1 MIENVRHVP
10 GVCKCKNGEEFSEG
24 LIDRL
29 SGLPDEILLSILWT
43 LTLKEAATTSL
54 LSKRWKHLW
63 RYYPVLKFEDFAAM
77 ESMGDITRPIVEGK
91 SKFVAHVNHALKQHM
106 GSTIDELSVIFDL
119 DDSYKSHIDKWVL
132 YAFEKHV
139 KRIELNLE
147 PPWVHE
153 KLQVWYNNITII
165 YPERV
170 HYTLP
175 YIKSPHNL
183 ASLRSLCL
191 RNVNISSDDVQMFLQ
206 SCRLLEVLC
215 VARSDFLTSI
225 RSTSGFSLM
234 LERLE
239 IAYCPKL
246 EAIDVCA
253 PKLRSFSYDGKT
265 IKLHITKA
273 SFLSEVHI
281 GGERG
286 VVIAPMYESL
296 STYFPKLKYLSLEMS
311 LVKKLN
317 LEASHVPVLTRVEH
331 LRLFFFSGSFQT
343 LLGWTSLV
351 EACPVLQKL
360 TLEFRP
366 QGLVKSP
373 KPPALKSCGRPL
385 RYLRTLELVDFIGW
399 KNDLE
404 LAYFVLE
411 NAISLQEVIVDL
423 RPRPYIN
430 YSEGAQQRLKL
441 LQNKIPEGVKLII
454 KETYPAPP
462 PPFP

>member
-1 MIENVRHVP
+1 MCNYISISLAITQ
-10 GVCKCKNGEEFSEG
+10 NGEEFSEG

-175 YIKSPHNL
+175 YIRSPHNL

-191 RNVNISSDDVQMFLQ
+191 RNVNISSGDVQMFLQ

-215 VARSDFLTSI
+215 VARSDILTSI
-225 RSTSGFSLM
+225 
-234 LERLE
+234 
-239 IAYCPKL
+239 
-246 EAIDVCA
+246 
-253 PKLRSFSYDGKT
+253 SYDGKT
-265 IKLHITKA
+265 IKLQITKA

-311 LVKKLN
+311 LAKKLN
-317 LEASHVPVLTRVEH
+317 LEASHVPLLTRVEH
-331 LRLFFFSGSFQT
+331 LRLFFSSCYYQT
-343 LLGWTSLV
+343 LLGWTLLI
-351 EACPVLQKL
+351 ETCPVLHKL
-360 TLEFRP
+360 TLEFFP
-366 QGLVKSP
+366 QSMIKSP
-373 KPPALKSCGRPL
+373 KPILKSCGQPL
-385 RYLRTLELVDFIGW
+385 RYLRTLELLGFIGR
-399 KNDLE
+399 KYDLE

-430 YSEGAQQRLKL
+430 HSEGAQQRLKL
-441 LQNKIPEGVKLII
+441 LQKKIPEGVKLII

-462 PPFP
+462 PFP